1 MCNPT
6 LRLTDLKPLAT
17 SYRSALASG
26 FADRDVRYAL
36 VDAAVSANLGR
47 LAPQLR
53 SPRMR
58 AAPWSAPAARIDRP
72 CAWGPLVRPS
82 DPESGKISEVAA
94 GSERQPAAE
103 PALQIDREA

>member
-1 MCNPT
+1 MQPN
-6 LRLTDLKPLAT
+6 LAT
-17 SYRSALASG
+17 DRFKAARHKLSGALASG

-53 SPRMR
+53 SPRDARCTVVRTGGAHRQAVRMG
-58 AAPWSAPAARIDRP
+58 PFGSAI
-72 CAWGPLVRPS
+72 GPRV
-82 DPESGKISEVAA
+82 GKISEVAA

-103 PALQIDREA
+103 PALPIDREA